1 MAEKK
6 SRKYDRRKI
15 PEGEKDLWNETRRN
29 REYWESI
36 GLEVHDLYELNY
48 KHFLCVK
55 VIQAANN
62 LTKRK

>member
-6 SRKYDRRKI
+6 NRKYERRKI
-15 PEGEKDLWNETRRN
+15 PENEKELWATTRRT
-29 REYWESI
+29 REYWEST

-55 VIQAANN
+55 VIQAANK
-62 LTKRK
+62 LIQHK